1 MTSCENNNPRSKP
14 RSLSYTEMMN
24 SGQQRLSA
32 KKSDPKVDAL
42 QPLDAP
48 QPTPEQPDT
57 H

>member
-14 RSLSYTEMMN
+14 RSLSYTEMMD

-32 KKSDPKVDAL
+32 TKSDPKVDAL